1 MFWQVLHNYNIY
13 YAFANININKLN
25 HKLIQKICEIM

>member
-1 MFWQVLHNYNIY
+1 MFWQVLQNYYIY

-25 HKLIQKICEIM
+25 HKLIRKIAKIM